1 MKAQSEQVRENNE
14 FVRLVLDSVP
24 EGVYGIDINGNCTF
38 CNPACLRLL
47 GFESATDLHG
57 KHMHSVLHH
66 TRRDGTPYP
75 VEECRIYKA
84 FREGQGVH
92 VDDEI
97 LWRSDGTSVSA
108 EYSSYPMFRRGEV
121 VGAVVTFVDITERK
135 RGEQL
140 LREAKEAAEAANR
153 AKSQFL
159 ANMSHEIRT
168 PMNGVIGVAGLLL
181 DTNLTREQRQYA
193 ELVRVSGEALLGV
206 INDILDFSKI
216 EARKLTLETADF
228 DLHTV
233 VENAAAVLAIKAR
246 EKGLNLIHEVAP
258 GTPSLLQGDPHRLRQ
273 ILINLVG
280 NAVKFTLH
288 GQVAISA
295 KLEIEDDET
304 RLCALP

>member
-1 MKAQSEQVRENNE
+1 MVNATFVDDNSLVEGIVEGTFIDITERKRAEEQVRENNE

-24 EGVYGIDINGNCTF
+24 EGVYGIDIEGNCTF

-66 TRRDGTPYP
+66 TRDNGTPYP
-75 VEECRIYKA
+75 VEECRIYEA
-84 FREGQGVH
+84 FRGGQGVH
-92 VDDEI
+92 VDNEI
-97 LWRSDGTSVSA
+97 LWRADGSSVPA
-108 EYSSYPMFRRGEV
+108 EYWSYPMFRHGEV

-181 DTNLTREQRQYA
+181 DTNLTPEQRQYA
-193 ELVRVSGEALLGV
+193 ELVRVSGEALLRV
-206 INDILDFSKI
+206 INDILDF
-216 EARKLTLETADF
+216 KL
-228 DLHTV
+228 
-233 VENAAAVLAIKAR
+233 I
-246 EKGLNLIHEVAP
+246 GW
-258 GTPSLLQGDPHRLRQ
+258 
-273 ILINLVG
+273 
-280 NAVKFTLH
+280 
-288 GQVAISA
+288 
-295 KLEIEDDET
+295 
-304 RLCALP
+304 